1 MINEFFLLCTWNVLF
16 HCIGKGDYV
25 TDTISHSRGAQ
36 NRAVH
41 DFNPGQTKLRESFLS
56 HAFHYLVF
64 SVNQEVSSA
73 PHLLG
78 LGSKLGTNIKK
89 V

>member
-1 MINEFFLLCTWNVLF
+1 MINEFFLLCTWHVLF

-41 DFNPGQTKLRESFLS
+41 DFNPGQTKLRESFCLS
-56 HAFHYLVF
+56 HAFHYFLSQSG
-64 SVNQEVSSA
+64 SVLCSPSSWV
-73 PHLLG
+73 G
-78 LGSKLGTNIKK
+78 L
-89 V
+89 